1 MKIEYTEAKL
11 ELVEFD
17 IEDVLTTSVP
27 EDEPGQNPGGADDS
41 DEGYSGYH

>member
-17 IEDVLTTSVP
+17 IDDIITTSVP
-27 EDEPGQNPGGADDS
+27 GEEPGQNPGGSDVS

>member
-1 MKIEYTEAKL
+1 MKIEYTEVKL

-27 EDEPGQNPGGADDS
+27 EDEPGQTPGGSEASDD
-41 DEGYSGYH
+41 GYSGYH